1 MNIVDEGEKQ
11 INIYRNITT
20 WPSYTIFYL
29 LMCNSKSHKKTKG
42 LQKVNY
48 VCFSFYS
55 FFPDLELGFYCTVY
69 ERIGALEHNKLRT
82 SYVLL
87 VYI

>member
-1 MNIVDEGEKQ
+1 MKVKNKEISIEILPLDLL
-11 INIYRNITT
+11 T
-20 WPSYTIFYL
+20 PSFICSCAIAKAT
-29 LMCNSKSHKKTKG
+29 KKTKG